1 MRTLVAVSALV
12 LLAACGQQQQQAPEP
27 EAPVASGPTMPDWA
41 NEYVGRDVAVVL
53 PNGNRNCT
61 GYVDDATVDGAVTR
75 ITGWAWDT
83 ANNRAYDRLITVGS
97 DRMINGAGTTNS
109 DRADVA
115 ARVPAVTTPRVGYEI
130 ISNATS
136 GTLRVGALDT
146 ETNTACWIG
155 QITY

>member
-12 LLAACGQQQQQAPEP
+12 LLAACGQQQQQAAEP
-27 EAPVASGPTMPDWA
+27 EAPVASGPTMPAWA

-61 GYVDDATVDGAVTR
+61 GYVDDATVEGGVTR

-83 ANNRAYDRLITVGS
+83 VNNRAYDRLITVGN
-97 DRMINGAGTTNS
+97 DRIINGAGTTTT
-109 DRADVA
+109 DRADVVA
-115 ARVPAVTTPRVGYEI
+115 ANATITTPRVGYEI

-136 GTLRVGALDT
+136 GTLRVGAIDT
-146 ETNTACWIG
+146 ETNTACWVG

>member
-12 LLAACGQQQQQAPEP
+12 LLAACGQQQQQAAEP
-27 EAPVASGPTMPDWA
+27 EAPVASGPTMPAWA

-61 GYVDDATVDGAVTR
+61 GYVDDATVEGGVTR

-83 ANNRAYDRLITVGS
+83 VNNRAYDRLIAVG
-97 DRMINGAGTTNS
+97 DNRMIAGAGTTNS

-115 ARVPAVTTPRVGYEI
+115 ARVAGVTTPRVGYEV

-136 GTLRVGALDT
+136 GTFRIGAIDT
-146 ETNTACWIG
+146 ETNTACWLG
-155 QITY
+155 NITY